1 MFILLFV
8 VPAIVFIIALI
19 ITKDPIAILFSIAA
33 FLLMLLAAG
42 ACASSVSEEDIRLVD
57 IISDTELVELDDNI
71 YVVEVWD
78 EKKNDV
84 KYQYLCQN
92 AQFKEKTY
100 KDKDEIEIVY
110 EKGVKPHAVEY
121 KREWTTDFAKF
132 VFCSPPQNK
141 TVIYLPSTSNLCV
154 SWPN

>member
-1 MFILLFV
+1 MFILLLV
-8 VPAIVFIIALI
+8 VPAIIFIIFLI
-19 ITKDPIAILFSIAA
+19 INKDLSALLFSIAA
-33 FLLMLLAAG
+33 FLLMLLATG
-42 ACASSVSEEDIRLVD
+42 VCASSISDEDIRIVSVV
-57 IISDTELVELDDNI
+57 SDTELVELDDNI
-71 YVVEVWD
+71 YVVEAWD
-78 EKKNDV
+78 EKDDV

-100 KDKDEIEIVY
+100 KDKDKIKIIY
-110 EKGVKPHAVEY
+110 EKGVKPHSVEY
-121 KREWTTDFAKF
+121 KCEWTNNFAKF